1 MDYEKVVEKWRSKNI
16 KDEADLSI
24 ALDDFRVMFAYHS
37 NKIENDETTIH
48 DTREIFNNGKVIN
61 YTGDLRT
68 LFELNN
74 QKKSFEYI
82 KPHIIAKDSI
92 NVSFIKELHE
102 IMMNGCYDEM
112 RYSKGERPGSF
123 KIHDYGVGDD
133 VGVLPEDVEDE
144 VVFLCNELDDNK
156 NTDVLTCAAY
166 FHLNFESIHP
176 FADGNGRVGRTLLNY
191 YLMINDYPPTIIYDE
206 DKDMYYQALTIFDKT
221 EKLDGFVSFIKEE
234 TCKTWT
240 RKTPDLS
247 KGIKSILI

>member
-74 QKKSFEYI
+74 QKKSFEYL
-82 KPHIIAKDSI
+82 KPHIIAKDVI

-102 IMMNGCYDEM
+102 VI
-112 RYSKGERPGSF
+112 
-123 KIHDYGVGDD
+123 
-133 VGVLPEDVEDE
+133 
-144 VVFLCNELDDNK
+144 
-156 NTDVLTCAAY
+156 
-166 FHLNFESIHP
+166 
-176 FADGNGRVGRTLLNY
+176 
-191 YLMINDYPPTIIYDE
+191 
-206 DKDMYYQALTIFDKT
+206 
-221 EKLDGFVSFIKEE
+221 
-234 TCKTWT
+234 
-240 RKTPDLS
+240 
-247 KGIKSILI
+247 